1 MRWLPTMCCARMD
14 RSLEGSTFRQN
25 GYAKRMNRVKVGI
38 IGVGL
43 WGVNHIEAYRGLPHA
58 EVFAVAD
65 PAPGR
70 AKEVA
75 RKFGIPHWFEN
86 YEDLCAVN
94 EIDAVSIVSP
104 ESAHLKPVEA
114 AARAGKHILLEK
126 PIAYSVAE
134 GERMLASARQAGVIL
149 MPGHLLRFETRY
161 ALIKEAL
168 NQHDL
173 GSVVSIQARRNRTK
187 GNFKKYA
194 RAHPIFA
201 VAVHDIDLL
210 LWYAQ
215 SKVRRVRGYQRSI
228 QGGPV
233 PDVVWGIIEF
243 NNGVLGII
251 ETTWLTPDAVGVFS
265 NDSLQLITDNGIAR
279 VDLVDGG
286 LSFWLESG
294 LSVPD
299 TIGAPKIRGHIEGSL
314 AAELSYFLGCVTNGT
329 MPEVVTAEEAL
340 EGIRVAVALVE
351 SASKQQDVLLV

>member
-1 MRWLPTMCCARMD
+1 MD
-14 RSLEGSTFRQN
+14 
-25 GYAKRMNRVKVGI
+25 RVKVGI

-43 WGVNHIEAYRGLPHA
+43 WGVNHIEAYRGLPQA

-65 PAPGR
+65 PAAGR
-70 AKEVA
+70 AEAVA
-75 RKFGIPHWFEN
+75 KKFNIPHWFEN
-86 YEDLCAVN
+86 FEELCALPEV
-94 EIDAVSIVSP
+94 DAVSIVSP
-104 ESAHLKPVEA
+104 ESQHLKPVEA

-126 PIAYSVAE
+126 PVAYSVSDAE
-134 GERMLASARQAGVIL
+134 KMNAAARQANVIL

-168 NQHDL
+168 DQHEL

-233 PDVVWGIIEF
+233 PDVVWGVIEF
-243 NNGVLGII
+243 TNGVLGII

-265 NDSLQLITDNGIAR
+265 NDSLQLITDKGIAR

-286 LSFWLESG
+286 LSFWMESG
-294 LSVPD
+294 LCVPD
-299 TIGAPKIRGHIEGSL
+299 TIGAPRIRGHIEGSL
-314 AAELSYFLGCVTNGT
+314 AAELSYFLACVTGGT
-329 MPEVVTAEEAL
+329 KPEVVTAEEAL
-340 EGIRVAVALVE
+340 EGIRIAVALVE
-351 SASKQQDVLLV
+351 SASKEQDVILD

>member
-1 MRWLPTMCCARMD
+1 MD
-14 RSLEGSTFRQN
+14 
-25 GYAKRMNRVKVGI
+25 RVKVGI

-58 EVFAVAD
+58 ELFAVAD
-65 PAPGR
+65 PVPGR
-70 AKEVA
+70 AEAVA
-75 RKFGIPHWFEN
+75 KKFNIPHWFEN
-86 YEDLCAVN
+86 FEELCALQEV
-94 EIDAVSIVSP
+94 DAVSIVSP
-104 ESAHLKPVEA
+104 ESEHLMPVKA
-114 AARAGKHILLEK
+114 AAAAGKHILLEK
-126 PIAYSVAE
+126 PIAYSVSDA
-134 GERMLASARQAGVIL
+134 ERMISAARQAGVIL

-168 NQHDL
+168 DHHQL

-215 SKVRRVRGYQRSI
+215 STVRRVRGYQRNI

-243 NNGVLGII
+243 SNGVLGVI

-265 NDSLQLITDNGIAR
+265 NDALQLITDKGIAR
-279 VDLVDGG
+279 LDLVDGG
-286 LSFWLESG
+286 LSFWMENG

-299 TIGAPKIRGHIEGSL
+299 TIGAPRIRGHIEGSL
-314 AAELSYFLGCVTNGT
+314 AAELSYFLACVINGT
-329 MPEVVTAEEAL
+329 RPDVVTAEEAL
-340 EGIRVAVALVE
+340 QGIRIAVALVQ
-351 SASKQQDVLLV
+351 SAEKEQDIVLS

>member
-1 MRWLPTMCCARMD
+1 M
-14 RSLEGSTFRQN
+14 E
-25 GYAKRMNRVKVGI
+25 RVKIGI

-43 WGVNHIEAYRGLPHA
+43 WGVNHIEAYRGLPLA
-58 EVFAVAD
+58 EVVAVAD

-70 AKEVA
+70 AEEVA
-75 RKFGIPHWFEN
+75 RRFGIPHWFEGF
-86 YEDLCAVN
+86 EDLCALAEV
-94 EIDAVSIVSP
+94 DAVSIVSP
-104 ESAHLKPVEA
+104 ESQHLKPVEA
-114 AARAGKHILLEK
+114 AAPAGKHILLEK
-126 PIAYSVAE
+126 PVAYSVADVE
-134 GERMLASARQAGVIL
+134 TMIADAQRANVIL

-168 NQHDL
+168 DQKEL

-228 QGGPV
+228 QGGSV
-233 PDVVWGIIEF
+233 PDVVWGMIEF
-243 NNGVLGII
+243 QNGVLGVI

-265 NDSLQLITDNGIAR
+265 NDSLQLITDKGIAR

-299 TIGAPKIRGHIEGSL
+299 TIGAPRIRGRVEGSL
-314 AAELSYFLGCVTNGT
+314 AAELSYFLACILSGT
-329 MPEVVTAEEAL
+329 KPTVVTAEEAL
-340 EGIRVAVALVE
+340 DGIRVAAALVD
-351 SASKQQDVLLV
+351 SASREEDVVLT

>member
-1 MRWLPTMCCARMD
+1 MD
-14 RSLEGSTFRQN
+14 
-25 GYAKRMNRVKVGI
+25 RVKVGV

-70 AKEVA
+70 AEEVA
-75 RKFGIPHWFEN
+75 RKFNIPHWFEK
-86 YEDLCAVN
+86 YEDLCALK
-94 EIDAVSIVSP
+94 EIHAVSIVSP
-104 ESAHLKPVEA
+104 ESEHLKPVEA
-114 AARAGKHILLEK
+114 AARAEKHILLEK
-126 PIAYSVAE
+126 PIAYSVVEA
-134 GERMLASARQAGVIL
+134 ERMLSAARHAGVIL

-168 NQHDL
+168 NEHDL
-173 GSVVSIQARRNRTK
+173 GAIVSIQARRNRTK

-215 SKVRRVRGYQRSI
+215 SKVRRVRGYQRNI

-233 PDVVWGIIEF
+233 PDVVWGMLEF
-243 NNGVLGII
+243 SNGVLGII

-265 NDSLQLITDNGIAR
+265 NDALQLITDKGVAR

-286 LSFWLESG
+286 LSFWKENG
-294 LSVPD
+294 LCIPD
-299 TIGAPKIRGHIEGSL
+299 TIGAPRIRGHIEGSL
-314 AAELSYFLGCVTNGT
+314 AAELSYFLTCVTNGT
-329 MPEVVTAEEAL
+329 KPTVVTAEEAL
-340 EGIRVAVALVE
+340 DGIKVAVALVE
-351 SASKQQDVLLV
+351 SASKEQDVLLD

>member
-1 MRWLPTMCCARMD
+1 MLEND
-14 RSLEGSTFRQN
+14 RPSETQ
-25 GYAKRMNRVKVGI
+25 MNRVKVGI

-70 AKEVA
+70 AEAVA
-75 RKFGIPHWFEN
+75 KKFNIPHWFEN
-86 YEDLCAVN
+86 FEDLCAV
-94 EIDAVSIVSP
+94 EQIDAVSIVSP
-104 ESAHLKPVEA
+104 ESEHLKPVEA
-114 AARAGKHILLEK
+114 AARTGKHILLEK
-126 PIAYSVAE
+126 PVAYSVSDAE
-134 GERMLASARQAGVIL
+134 KMIAAAKQADVIL

-233 PDVVWGIIEF
+233 PDVVWGMIEF
-243 NNGVLGII
+243 SNGVLGII
-251 ETTWLTPDAVGVFS
+251 ETTWLTPDAVGIFS
-265 NDSLQLITDNGIAR
+265 NDALQLIGDKGIAR
-279 VDLVDGG
+279 VELVDGG
-286 LSFWLESG
+286 LSFWLENGFSI
-294 LSVPD
+294 PD
-299 TIGAPKIRGHIEGSL
+299 TIGAPRIRGHIEGSL
-314 AAELSYFLGCVTNGT
+314 AAELSYFLACVTNGT
-329 MPEVVTAEEAL
+329 KPEVVTAEEAL

-351 SASKQQDVLLV
+351 SASKEQDVILT